1 MGIMMTVQTSSP
13 VSEVSEAAAVT
24 SVPMLDLTRQ
34 RAQIGPAMDEAVLR
48 VMASGQF
55 ILGPELDAFEREAAQ
70 WLGVDHAI
78 GVASGTDALYLS
90 LMALDIGPGH
100 EVITTS
106 MSYIAT
112 SEAIART
119 GATPVF
125 VDVDAETFNL
135 DLDAVLGAI
144 TPATR
149 CILPVHLF
157 GRAVDM
163 TALMDLAKRHE
174 LFVIEDC
181 AQAMG
186 ARWNGQ
192 PVGTFGDFGCYSF
205 FPTKNLGAHG
215 DGGMVTARTAE
226 LAEKV
231 RVLRL
236 HGQTRRYHHEVHGGI
251 NSRLDAMQAAILR
264 VKLPCLDGW
273 NAARRERAHWYNDAL
288 AGLPGVVTPEVPTPD
303 EQQHVFHQYTLRITP
318 QARLT
323 RDAVQQALADRQI
336 ASMIYYPVPL
346 HRQGI
351 HHNLNYQPGAL
362 PNAELV
368 AQEVLS
374 LPNYPELTHAEVA
387 YVAQVLRALLKS

>member
-1 MGIMMTVQTSSP
+1 MMTVQTSSP
-13 VSEVSEAAAVT
+13 VSDVSETTAAVT

-55 ILGPELDAFEREAAQ
+55 ILGPELDAFEREAAE
-70 WLGVDHAI
+70 WLGAAHAI
-78 GVASGTDALYLS
+78 GVASGTDALYLA
-90 LMALDIGPGH
+90 LMALGIGVGD

-119 GATPVF
+119 GAKPVF
-125 VDVDAETFNL
+125 VDVDADTFNL
-135 DLDAVLGAI
+135 DMDAVLGAI

-149 CILPVHLF
+149 CLLPVHLF

-186 ARWNGQ
+186 ARWDGQ
-192 PVGTFGDFGCYSF
+192 QVGTFGDFGCYSF

-215 DGGMVTARTAE
+215 DGGLVTARTSE
-226 LAEKV
+226 LAEKI

-264 VKLPCLDGW
+264 VKLPCLNDW

-288 AGLPGVVTPEVPTPD
+288 AGLPGVVTPQVPTP
-303 EQQHVFHQYTLRITP
+303 EERHVFHQYTLRITP

-323 RDAVQQALADRQI
+323 RDAVQQALADQQI

-351 HHNLNYQPGAL
+351 HQDLHYPPSAL

-374 LPNYPELTHAEVA
+374 LPIYPELTRAEVNH
-387 YVAQVLRALLKS
+387 VAGVLRSLLQA